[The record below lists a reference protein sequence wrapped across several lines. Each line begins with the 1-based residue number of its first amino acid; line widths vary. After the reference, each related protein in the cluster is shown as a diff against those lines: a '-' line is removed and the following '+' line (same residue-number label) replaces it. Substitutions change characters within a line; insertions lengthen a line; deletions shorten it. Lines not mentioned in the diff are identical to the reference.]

1 MSKPKYD
8 IVVFGA
14 TSFVGKIL
22 SQYLVDTFGD
32 ELSWAAAA
40 RSQEKLDALKVS
52 LGAAGQKLPTLQV
65 DAADESA
72 LQDMCSQAK
81 VIISTVGPYAL
92 YGEPLIKVC
101 VETGTDYCDL
111 TGEIQ
116 WVYKMIQK
124 YEAQA
129 KESGARIVHCSGF
142 DSIPS
147 DLGVFF
153 LQQQAQEKF
162 GQPCNNVKMRVWKFK
177 GGASGGT
184 AASLVN
190 AVKEAT
196 SDPAVR
202 KQMADPYSICTPD
215 YRPSHRQPDV
225 KFAEKDKDFGVW
237 VAPFIMAGINTRV
250 VQRSHSLLNQA
261 YGENFTY
268 DEAMSTG
275 SGAKGAFKA
284 TQLAMGLGALMLGVA
299 LKPTRGLT
307 AKIFPEPGDGP
318 SPAEQKAGFY
328 DLRFHG
334 TTADGQTL
342 VTKVYG
348 DRDPGYGSTGKM
360 LGQTGVCLAFDTPKD
375 AFPGGFWTPASLFGD
390 RLIKRLSDDAG
401 LSFEVLSD

>member
-1 MSKPKYD
+1 MSDPKYD

-22 SQYLVDTFGD
+22 SQYLVDTFGKD
-32 ELSWAAAA
+32 LKWAAAA
-40 RSQEKLDALKVS
+40 RSRSKLDALQAD
-52 LGAAGQKLPTLQV
+52 LGAAGKKLPTIV
-65 DAADESA
+65 ADADDEEA
-72 LQDMCSQAK
+72 MRAMCAQAR

-92 YGEPLIKVC
+92 YGEPLVKAC

-129 KESGARIVHCSGF
+129 KASGARIVHCSGF

-153 LQQQAQEKF
+153 LQQQAQIRFK
-162 GQPCNNVKMRVWKFK
+162 QPCNKVKMRVWKFK

-184 AASLVN
+184 AASLLN

-225 KFAEKDKDFGVW
+225 KFAQKDDDFGVW

-250 VQRSHSLLNQA
+250 VQRSHSLLGQA

-268 DEAMSTG
+268 EEAMSTG
-275 SGAKGAFKA
+275 SGPKGALRA
-284 TQLAMGLGALMLGVA
+284 GQMAMGLGALMAGVA
-299 LKPTRGLT
+299 FKPTRGLM

-318 SPAEQKAGFY
+318 TPEQQLAGFY
-328 DLRFHG
+328 DLRFQG

-342 VTKVYG
+342 KVKVYG
-348 DRDPGYGSTGKM
+348 DRDPGYGSTGKV
-360 LGQTGVCLAFDTPKD
+360 LGQAGACLAFDTPKAD
-375 AFPGGFWTPASLFGD
+375 FPGGFWTPASLFGD
-390 RLIKRLSDDAG
+390 RLIKRLNKDAG
-401 LSFEVLSD
+401 LSFEVL